1 VKGKDGRVQYERENL
16 KKGGFGR
23 GGFIGEGLV

>member
-1 VKGKDGRVQYERENL
+1 MEGFSTKGKIY